1 MAEPTGYCLKD
12 DPTSERSDGPG
23 TSQAEELHHGRAGH
37 QGHDGGADS
46 ELVTSFIFEIPR
58 LNRQTTFEGSQRCA
72 FVYSQLSSADSVYTL
87 SEHSIFYRCRM
98 IQSILMGQYV
108 LLHPSGM
115 WQFQTWGPSPRNV
128 LSSIISACFVD
139 RPVLS
144 SFVFS

>member
-87 SEHSIFYRCRM
+87 SEHSIFYGCRM

-108 LLHPSGM
+108 LLHRS
-115 WQFQTWGPSPRNV
+115 
-128 LSSIISACFVD
+128 
-139 RPVLS
+139 
-144 SFVFS
+144 